1 MLRFNINLKFKP
13 QKILYIRVRESIK
26 DMSNSFF
33 TNLLT
38 SMGNSI
44 AQSGNTLSPFNMGG
58 SPYGNFN
65 NNFTNSIFSAMGQ
78 GGMNQYY
85 NMGQYYPNA
94 VYTNTNTNKWGF
106 WGNALLAFQNVFS
119 MFKG

>member
-1 MLRFNINLKFKP
+1 MKFRS

-33 TNLLT
+33 TNLFT
-38 SMGNSI
+38 SLGNSI
-44 AQSGNTLSPFNMGG
+44 APNDNTLSPFNMGG
-58 SPYGNFN
+58 SPYGNSN

-85 NMGQYYPNA
+85 NMGQYYQNA
-94 VYTNTNTNKWGF
+94 VYTNTNTDKWGF
-106 WGNALLAFQNVFS
+106 WGNALLAIQNVFS

>member
-1 MLRFNINLKFKP
+1 MKFRS

-38 SMGNSI
+38 SMGN
-44 AQSGNTLSPFNMGG
+44 GNTLSPFNMGG

-78 GGMNQYY
+78 GGMTQYY
-85 NMGQYYPNA
+85 NTGQYYPNA
-94 VYTNTNTNKWGF
+94 VYTNTNTDKWGF
-106 WGNALLAFQNVFS
+106 WGKAFLAFQNVFS
-119 MFKG
+119 RFKG

>member
-1 MLRFNINLKFKP
+1 
-13 QKILYIRVRESIK
+13 
-26 DMSNSFF
+26 MSNSFF
-33 TNLLT
+33 TNLLLT
-38 SMGNSI
+38 SMGYSI
-44 AQSGNTLSPFNMGG
+44 AQNGNTLSPFNMGG

-85 NMGQYYPNA
+85 NTGQYCPNA

-106 WGNALLAFQNVFS
+106 GGNVLLAFQNVFS

>member
-1 MLRFNINLKFKP
+1 MKFRS

-26 DMSNSFF
+26 DMLNSLF
-33 TNLLT
+33 TNLFT
-38 SMGNSI
+38 SIGNSI

-78 GGMNQYY
+78 GGM
-85 NMGQYYPNA
+85 GQYYPNA
-94 VYTNTNTNKWGF
+94 VYTNTNTDKWGF
-106 WGNALLAFQNVFS
+106 WGNAFLAFQNVFS
-119 MFKG
+119 RFKG

>member
-1 MLRFNINLKFKP
+1 MKFRS

-38 SMGNSI
+38 SMGN
-44 AQSGNTLSPFNMGG
+44 GNTLSPFNMGG

-78 GGMNQYY
+78 GGM
-85 NMGQYYPNA
+85 GQYYPNA
-94 VYTNTNTNKWGF
+94 VYTNTNTDKWGF
-106 WGNALLAFQNVFS
+106 WSNALLAFQNVFS

>member
-1 MLRFNINLKFKP
+1 MKFKP

-44 AQSGNTLSPFNMGG
+44 AQSGNTLSTFNMGG

-78 GGMNQYY
+78 SGMNQYY
-85 NMGQYYPNA
+85 NTGQ
-94 VYTNTNTNKWGF
+94 
-106 WGNALLAFQNVFS
+106 
-119 MFKG
+119 